1 MKKILLFIMIFFL
14 TSTMLLAGDKKAKE
28 AVAEDFIKTDVVVIG
43 GGAAGLMAALK
54 SAETGV
60 NVVLMEKMAFLGG
73 NTIISAGIIQAAGTS
88 VQREYGV
95 EGDSPEKFIED
106 LKHPGR
112 DYTGQEFVFSTI
124 MHEGS
129 RDMVE
134 KLRDRGLEFVNFQEA
149 NKRMHIMYP
158 ELYRGGSTLIGLLK
172 DLSVNAKVEIML
184 NTEAKEL
191 IEENGAIVGVKA
203 NHHGEMITV
212 KSKAVILATGG
223 FSSNPEM
230 IRQYL
235 PQLSDLKSRAS
246 KGITGD
252 GIRMAQKHGA
262 ETVAMSAGQHM
273 FYVNP
278 DKEIDV
284 PLLLA
289 FTPAII
295 VNTEGKRFINEA
307 IDYAA
312 AARAAVSQP
321 GKKGFI
327 VFDEMVRRSHEPM
340 EKYFEVGIVVE
351 AGSIKELAEK
361 MEMPQLVD
369 TINRYN
375 EMAKAGVDKEFN
387 REYNFMPLVEP
398 KYYAITVQPMIYN
411 SYGGL
416 KIDTKCRVLKAD
428 GEHIKG
434 LYAAGEV
441 SGSVEVQEG
450 LNYTSGIAQALV
462 YGEIAAQ
469 TARNDMK

>member
-1 MKKILLFIMIFFL
+1 MKKIFIFPMIFFL
-14 TSTMLLAGDKKAKE
+14 TVAMILAGNETPAQ
-28 AVAEDFIKTDVVVIG
+28 AAEKDIKTDVVVIG
-43 GGAAGLMAALK
+43 GGAAGLMAALTA
-54 SAETGV
+54 AEAGAE
-60 NVVLMEKMAFLGG
+60 VVLMEKMAFLGG

-88 VQREYGV
+88 VQRQYGV
-95 EGDSPEKFIED
+95 KGDSPEQFIED

-112 DYTGQEFVFSTI
+112 DYTDQEFVFSTI
-124 MHEGS
+124 MHEGA
-129 RDMVE
+129 RDMIE
-134 KLRDRGLEFVNFQEA
+134 KLRGRGLEFVDFQEA

-158 ELYRGGSTLIGLLK
+158 ELYRGGATLIGLLK
-172 DLSVNAKVEIML
+172 DLSTKAKVNIML
-184 NTEAKEL
+184 NTGATEL
-191 IEENGAIVGVKA
+191 LEENGAITGVKA
-203 NHHGEMITV
+203 DHKGEMITV
-212 KSKAVILATGG
+212 KSKAVILTTGG
-223 FSSNPEM
+223 FSSNPDM
-230 IRQYL
+230 IKKYL
-235 PQLSDLKSRAS
+235 PQLSNLKSRAAQ
-246 KGITGD
+246 GITGD
-252 GIRMAQKHGA
+252 GIRMAREHEA
-262 ETVAMSAGQHM
+262 ETTAMSAGQHM

-312 AARAAVSQP
+312 AARAAVNQP
-321 GKKGFI
+321 GQKGFI

-340 EKYFEVGIVVE
+340 EKYFEVGIVIE

-375 EMAKAGVDKEFN
+375 EMARAGVDQDFN
-387 REYNFMPLVEP
+387 RQYNLLPLVKP
-398 KYYAITVQPMIYN
+398 KYYAIPVEPMIYN

-416 KIDTKCRVLKAD
+416 KIDTECRVLNED
-428 GEHIKG
+428 GKPIKG

-441 SGSVEVQEG
+441 TGSVEVQEG

-462 YGEIAAQ
+462 FGEIAAQ
-469 TARNDMK
+469 TVRNDFK